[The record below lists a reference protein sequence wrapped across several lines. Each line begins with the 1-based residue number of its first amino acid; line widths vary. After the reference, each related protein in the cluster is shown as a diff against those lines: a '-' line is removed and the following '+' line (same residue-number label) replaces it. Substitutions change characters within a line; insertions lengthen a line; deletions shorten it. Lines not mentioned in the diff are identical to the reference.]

1 MPGGAVPLDV
11 VPLDIAEDCVAAALV
26 DLQRRAYAVEAALI
40 GHDGIPQLTETV
52 PQLRSAGLCWLG
64 ATGDDGLP
72 VAAIAYS
79 WAGDVLDIE
88 RLVVHPDLFR
98 RGLASR
104 LVAAL
109 PPARVTVVSTGRDN
123 GPARLLYQGLGFAH
137 VEDAEVAPGLWVS
150 RFSRPG

>member
-1 MPGGAVPLDV
+1 MRRVVRGGVVPLDV
-11 VPLDIAEDCVAAALV
+11 ADERVATALV

-52 PQLRSAGLCWLG
+52 PQLRSAGLSWLG
-64 ATGDDGLP
+64 ATNDDGLP

-104 LVAAL
+104 LVAGL
-109 PPARVTVVSTGRDN
+109 PPARMTVVSTGRDN
-123 GPARLLYQGLGFAH
+123 RPARLLYQGLGFAH
-137 VEDAEVAPGLWVS
+137 VEDVEVARGLWVS
-150 RFSRPG
+150 RFSRLG